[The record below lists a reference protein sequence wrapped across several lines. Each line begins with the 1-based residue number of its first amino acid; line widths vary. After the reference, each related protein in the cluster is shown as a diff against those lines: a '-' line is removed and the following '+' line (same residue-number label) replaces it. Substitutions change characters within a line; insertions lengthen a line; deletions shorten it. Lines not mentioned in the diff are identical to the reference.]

1 MINGRYKLIHY
12 RGYGEEIQPE
22 LFDLEN
28 DPEELENL
36 SSFKRSIAN
45 EMLAEITS
53 KLESVNAEIFW
64 ITIIDKDFF
73 ISAEKACQ

>member
-1 MINGRYKLIHY
+1 MINGRHKLIHY
-12 RGYGEEIQPE
+12 RGFGKEIEEE
-22 LFDLEN
+22 LYDLEN

-53 KLESVNAEIFW
+53 KLESVNSNIFW
-64 ITIIDKDFF
+64 ITIKDKNF
-73 ISAEKACQ
+73 